1 MNARKTATLSAVLF
15 SLAVS
20 AGSVSA
26 QGIRLGAD
34 IGPAFTT
41 DEFSSNW
48 KTGYCLGTHFFI
60 LPFPTTMIQLG
71 ARIAYDRWSSEDKS
85 LTTLLPIPDPTA
97 SASGFQSYWE
107 ISPTVRLASD
117 IKSSPLNAFVE
128 AGYGLFVR
136 NGQILVHSTANTTDI
151 SATYKSESVGAT
163 VGAGVSLGLPYYVSI
178 EILPLYHFVFVPNS
192 RSEFLTLSAAVMLG
206 I

>member
-48 KTGYCLGTHFFI
+48 KTGYCRDPFFYTSVSYNDD
-60 LPFPTTMIQLG
+60 PVGRP
-71 ARIAYDRWSSEDKS
+71 DR
-85 LTTLLPIPDPTA
+85 L
-97 SASGFQSYWE
+97 
-107 ISPTVRLASD
+107 
-117 IKSSPLNAFVE
+117 
-128 AGYGLFVR
+128 
-136 NGQILVHSTANTTDI
+136 
-151 SATYKSESVGAT
+151 
-163 VGAGVSLGLPYYVSI
+163 
-178 EILPLYHFVFVPNS
+178 
-192 RSEFLTLSAAVMLG
+192 
-206 I
+206 